1 MSEQGGLLAA
11 TAAPAR
17 VEGLTLG
24 LVLGCYLGWALALFG
39 LASLSAPLAVGVLGV
54 IIAFHS
60 SLSHEAIHGHPIAS
74 ARLNGLLMSPALALV
89 VPYARFRDTHLAH
102 HRDEHLTDPYD
113 DPESNFIDPAR
124 WALLS
129 RPVRAILRANNTLV
143 GRLVLG
149 PVIGT
154 LFWLRGDVVAIR
166 AGDRRVIAGWLAHVP
181 ALVPVLGL
189 VWLSP
194 LSLGAYALAAY
205 LGLALLKIRT
215 FLEHRAHEKARARTV
230 IIEDRGPLAL
240 LFLNNNLH
248 VVHHM
253 HPAVPWYRLPA
264 LYHAN
269 RDHYLRR
276 NAGYRYRSYAQ
287 VFRQHF
293 LRAKDPVPHPLWPRE

>member
-1 MSEQGGLLAA
+1 MSEPRLSAFGLSALKIEW
-11 TAAPAR
+11 P
-17 VEGLTLG
+17 TLG
-24 LVLGCYLGWALALFG
+24 LVLGCYAVWGLSLF
-39 LASLSAPLAVGVLGV
+39 LLPTVSLVGAVLLLGV
-54 IIAFHS
+54 AIAFHS
-60 SLSHEAIHGHPIAS
+60 SLCHEAIHGHPFTS
-74 ARLNGLLMSPALALV
+74 NRLNEALMFPALALI

-113 DPESNFIDPAR
+113 DPESNYLDPAR
-124 WALLS
+124 WTLLARPVQALL
-129 RPVRAILRANNTLV
+129 RVNNTLV

-154 LFWLRGDVVAIR
+154 VFWLRGDVQALR
-166 AGDRRVIAGWLAHVP
+166 AGDRPVIMGWLAHIP
-181 ALVPVLGL
+181 AVAIVIWLVT
-189 VWLSP
+189 LSP
-194 LSLGAYALAAY
+194 MSFWAYAISAY
-205 LGLALLKIRT
+205 LGLSLLKIRT

-253 HPAVPWYRLPA
+253 HPQVPWYRLPA
-264 LYHAN
+264 LYRAN

-276 NAGYRYRSYAQ
+276 NKGYRYRSYGQ

-293 LRAKDPVPHPLWPRE
+293 LRAKDPVPHPLWPQD

>member
-1 MSEQGGLLAA
+1 MDEPGGL
-11 TAAPAR
+11 AAPATGTAR

-24 LVLGCYLGWALALFG
+24 LILGCYGVWGLALFG
-39 LASLSAPLAVGVLGV
+39 LAGLSVPLAVVLLGV
-54 IIAFHS
+54 IIAFHA
-60 SLSHEAIHGHPIAS
+60 SLSHEAIHGHPFAS
-74 ARLNGLLMSPALALV
+74 ARLNALLMAPALALV

-113 DPESNFIDPAR
+113 DPESNYLDPAR
-124 WALLS
+124 WAGLS
-129 RPVRAILRANNTLV
+129 RPAKALLRANNTLV
-143 GRLVLG
+143 GRMVLG

-154 LFWLRGDVVAIR
+154 LVWLRGDLAAIR
-166 AGDRRVIAGWLAHVP
+166 AGDRGVIAGWLAHVP
-181 ALVPVLGL
+181 ALALVLGL
-189 VWLSP
+189 VRLSP
-194 LSLGAYALAAY
+194 MSLGAYALAAY
-205 LGLALLKIRT
+205 LGLSLLKVRT

-253 HPAVPWYRLPA
+253 HPAVPWHRLPA

-276 NAGYRYRSYAQ
+276 NAGYRYPSYAQ
-287 VFRQHF
+287 VFRQHL
-293 LRAKDPVPHPLWPRE
+293 LRAKDPVPHPLWPQE

>member
-1 MSEQGGLLAA
+1 MTAPLAA
-11 TAAPAR
+11 PSR
-17 VEGLTLG
+17 IEWLTLW
-24 LVLGCYLGWALALFG
+24 LILGCYAGWALALFG
-39 LASLSAPLAVGVLGV
+39 LSTVSGPLAVVALAV
-54 IIAFHS
+54 VIAFHS
-60 SLSHEAIHGHPIAS
+60 SLSHEAIHGHPFPS
-74 ARLNGLLMSPALALV
+74 ERLNAVLMAPALALI

-113 DPESNFIDPAR
+113 DPESNYLDPAR
-124 WALLS
+124 WAGLS
-129 RPVRAILRANNTLV
+129 QPVQVLLRANNTLV
-143 GRLVLG
+143 GRLLLG

-154 LFWLRGDVVAIR
+154 LFWLRGDVAAIR
-166 AGDRRVIAGWLAHVP
+166 AGDGVVIAGWLAHFP
-181 ALVPVLGL
+181 ALALVLGV

-205 LGLALLKIRT
+205 LGLSLLKIRT

-253 HPAVPWYRLPA
+253 HPKVPWHSLPA

-276 NAGYRYRSYAQ
+276 NEGYRYRSYAE
-287 VFRQHF
+287 VFRLHF
-293 LRAKDPVPHPLWPRE
+293 LRSKDPVPHPLWPKP